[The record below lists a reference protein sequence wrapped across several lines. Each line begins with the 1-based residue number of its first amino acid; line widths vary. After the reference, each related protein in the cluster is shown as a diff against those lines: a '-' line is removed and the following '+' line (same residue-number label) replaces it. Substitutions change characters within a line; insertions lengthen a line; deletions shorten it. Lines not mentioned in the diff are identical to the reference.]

1 MAKNLVIVESPAKAK
16 TIEKFLGSDYKVMSS
31 YGHIADLPDK
41 ELGVDVA
48 HGFKPQ
54 YLVAVDKRN
63 LVKALK
69 EEVKKA
75 DTVWLASD
83 EDREGEAIAWHLSE
97 ELKLSQEKTKRIVFN
112 SITKSAIEHAIKN
125 PRGIDYNLVNAQ
137 QARRVLDRL
146 VGYELSPVLW
156 KKIRKG
162 LSAGRVQS
170 VSVRLIVER
179 EREIQDFQSE
189 VSYKITAEFL
199 TKEGK
204 LIKTYTHKS
213 FPTQEAAKAFLE
225 KNIGATFSVGSLETK
240 PAKKS
245 PAPPFTTSTLQQ
257 EAARKLHFSV
267 SKTMQLAQRLY
278 ESGLITYMRTDSVN
292 LSPEALSAAK
302 QEIVKSY
309 GEAYSKTRQYTSHS
323 KGAQEAHEAIRP
335 TDMAAHTVRAEAD
348 QVRLYELIWK
358 RTIASQMS
366 DASLERTQVKV
377 NASTHT
383 EPFIGSGE
391 VIVFDGF
398 LKVYL
403 EGKDDEEEE
412 DEGMLPAMK
421 VGEPLTSKH
430 ITATQRFTRPPFR
443 YTEASL
449 VKKLEE
455 LGIGRPSTY
464 AATISTIQNR
474 GYVERSSL
482 EGESRPYLQL
492 SLIKNEIKEKKL
504 TENVGADKGK
514 LIPTD
519 IGMIVN
525 DFLITHFATI
535 VDYNFTAKVE
545 EEFDDIASGKEDW
558 AKMVGRFYDTFHPT
572 VAHVEQNA
580 VRETGERILGTDP
593 ATGKPVSVRLGRYGA
608 MVQIGTVEDEE
619 KPRFASLLPHQT
631 IDSITFEEAMK
642 LFELPRKLGVYQGK
656 EVESNIGRFGPYI
669 RFGDTFIS
677 LDKSLDV
684 FSITFDEAKEVID
697 QKQKADAPI
706 SVYDGKEVTKGTGRF
721 GPFIKWNN
729 MFISV
734 SKKYD
739 FEHLSQSDII
749 FLIEEKLKK
758 ESEKVV
764 KEWPEEG
771 IHIEKARWGR
781 YHLLKGKTKVELSKD
796 TDIEAFTL
804 AEAQSLLATKEKP
817 KKAPATKKA
826 TTAKKAPAKASKTV
840 AKKTVKK

>member
-1 MAKNLVIVESPAKAK
+1 M
-16 TIEKFLGSDYKVMSS
+16 GSDYKVMSS

-54 YLVAVDKRN
+54 YLVAADKRN

-391 VIVFDGF
+391 VIVFEGF

-421 VGEPLTSKH
+421 VGESLTSKH

-826 TTAKKAPAKASKTV
+826 TTAKKTPAKASKTV
-840 AKKTVKK
+840 TKKTVKK

>member
-54 YLVAVDKRN
+54 YLVAADKRN

-421 VGEPLTSKH
+421 VGESLTSKH

-796 TDIEAFTL
+796 TNIEAFTL

-817 KKAPATKKA
+817 KKTTATKKA

>member
-54 YLVAVDKRN
+54 YLVAADKRN

-267 SKTMQLAQRLY
+267 SKIMQLAQRLY

-421 VGEPLTSKH
+421 VGESLTSKH

-826 TTAKKAPAKASKTV
+826 TTAKKTPAKASKTV
-840 AKKTVKK
+840 TKKTVKK

>member
-1 MAKNLVIVESPAKAK
+1 MAKNIVIVESPAKAK

-54 YLVAVDKRN
+54 YLVAADKRN
-63 LVKALK
+63 LIKALK

-421 VGEPLTSKH
+421 VGESLTRKH

-706 SVYDGKEVTKGTGRF
+706 SVYEGKEVTKGTGRF

-739 FEHLSQSDII
+739 FEHLSQGDII

-817 KKAPATKKA
+817 KKATAT
-826 TTAKKAPAKASKTV
+826 KKAPAKTT
-840 AKKTVKK
+840 AKKTAKK

>member
-54 YLVAVDKRN
+54 YLVAADKRN

-421 VGEPLTSKH
+421 VGESLMSKH

-504 TENVGADKGK
+504 IENVGADKGK

-781 YHLLKGKTKVELSKD
+781 YHLFKGKTKVELSKD

-840 AKKTVKK
+840 TKKTVKK